1 MEGRPSGAAIDDAPV
16 CSQLVG
22 MELIAI
28 IVAGLL
34 GWQNGGF
41 GKRELQI
48 IALVVVGWSAVTS
61 AAAVPYL
68 TIGGLLYDLFYHAV
82 VVTVPYA
89 VGALAKRQIG
99 RAHV

>member
-1 MEGRPSGAAIDDAPV
+1 
-16 CSQLVG
+16 

-34 GWQNGGF
+34 GWQNGGL

-48 IALVVVGWSAVTS
+48 MALVIVGWSAVTS

-68 TIGGLLYDLFYHAV
+68 TFETLLFDLFYHAV
-82 VVTVPYA
+82 VIAVPYG
-89 VGALAKRQIG
+89 VGALAKRLSE
-99 RAHV
+99 RRR